1 MAASVVEGFHREF
14 AVDDG
19 DNDASIP
26 GVLHSH
32 MDGDGAALEVGM
44 QSVEAQQQLSYVQS
58 FAGSVLGWGG
68 KACAHAAIFQMQ
80 SN

>member
-19 DNDASIP
+19 DNDASTLARRTRTWI
-26 GVLHSH
+26 
-32 MDGDGAALEVGM
+32 GAALEVGM